1 MSCEGEKDFSNLQEA
16 VIAGRNSGYLIG
28 SQEGYNNGVTEGFIL
43 GIQDACVCYIQHM
56 LQAGASLDNIKQNL
70 STIFELTEEEA
81 SDIITKLC
89 LGII

>member
-1 MSCEGEKDFSNLQEA
+1 MSCEGDQNIPDLQGA
-16 VIAGRNSGYLIG
+16 AIAGWNSGYLIG
-28 SQEGYNNGVTEGFIL
+28 SQEGYNNGVTEGFNL